1 MPAFALLSEI
11 CLIRYR
17 GQLATL
23 NTFNSNLGWLVG
35 LCLGLVVPLQL
46 LAPAQTSPSLV
57 FLLLCW
63 RLPESPVWL
72 MRRGREE
79 EARQTLVWIRGK
91 KYNSQPELEEM
102 KNIIVNEENSSGM
115 SKKEMLRSRTFVV
128 PLILSCTLFM
138 FQAMSGT
145 DILSYYN
152 GVIFKDVGLSEE
164 YVAILYQVSQEMNMN
179 RKYLGVMGRLLM

>member
-1 MPAFALLSEI
+1 
-11 CLIRYR
+11 
-17 GQLATL
+17 
-23 NTFNSNLGWLVG
+23 
-35 LCLGLVVPLQL
+35 
-46 LAPAQTSPSLV
+46 
-57 FLLLCW
+57 
-63 RLPESPVWL
+63 
-72 MRRGREE
+72 
-79 EARQTLVWIRGK
+79 
-91 KYNSQPELEEM
+91 M

-179 RKYLGVMGRLLM
+179 KKYLGVMGRLLM

>member
-1 MPAFALLSEI
+1 MS
-11 CLIRYR
+11 
-17 GQLATL
+17 GL
-23 NTFNSNLGWLVG
+23 NSFTNNLGTLLG
-35 LCLGLVVPLQL
+35 LCLGLVVPVQYYAFPLCC
-46 LAPAQTSPSLV
+46 PSLV

-145 DILSYYN
+145 YILSYYN
-152 GVIFKDVGLSEE
+152 GVIFKDVGLSEK
-164 YVAILYQVSQEMNMN
+164 YVAILYQVNQGIRNIFVQINLKS
-179 RKYLGVMGRLLM
+179 

>member
-1 MPAFALLSEI
+1 MS
-11 CLIRYR
+11 
-17 GQLATL
+17 GL
-23 NTFNSNLGWLVG
+23 NSFTNNLGTLLG
-35 LCLGLVVPLQL
+35 LCLGLVVPVQYYAFSLCC
-46 LAPAQTSPSLV
+46 PSII
-57 FLLLCW
+57 FLFFFWL
-63 RLPESPVWL
+63 LPESPVWL

-91 KYNSQPELEEM
+91 KYNAQPELEEM
-102 KNIIVNEENSSGM
+102 RNIIVNEENSSGM

-164 YVAILYQVSQEMNMN
+164 YVAILYQVSQEMNMYCPN
-179 RKYLGVMGRLLM
+179 QPKKISDFAAKNI

>member
-1 MPAFALLSEI
+1 
-11 CLIRYR
+11 
-17 GQLATL
+17 
-23 NTFNSNLGWLVG
+23 
-35 LCLGLVVPLQL
+35 
-46 LAPAQTSPSLV
+46 
-57 FLLLCW
+57 
-63 RLPESPVWL
+63 
-72 MRRGREE
+72 
-79 EARQTLVWIRGK
+79 
-91 KYNSQPELEEM
+91 M

-164 YVAILYQVSQEMNMN
+164 YVAILYQVSQEMNMYCLNQPKKISDFAAKKRSTTSAVHYN
-179 RKYLGVMGRLLM
+179 RIYSNPFFSVVGNPGIPGLNTNTS